1 MSKTPFEIRVELL
14 NMATSQLVGQYYAD
28 LERAREITDPSS
40 KEEKIKELIYPSK
53 DQIFVLAKELK
64 QFVDNA

>member
-1 MSKTPFEIRVELL
+1 MSKTPFEIRVEIL

-28 LERAREITDPSS
+28 LERAREIADPSL
-40 KEEKIKELIYPSK
+40 KEIKIRELIYPST
-53 DQIFVLAKELK
+53 DQIFGLARELK